1 MTSLCFLCCWD
12 GVLDLLLYSA
22 SQPASQQVFLSA
34 YFCAQHLMFKPSPEG
49 YAEINLVR
57 GWDHWRV
64 LCMWETANPSAEAR
78 ETLCVRA

>member
-22 SQPASQQVFLSA
+22 SQQVFLSA
-34 YFCAQHLMFKPSPEG
+34 YFGAQHLMFKPSPEG
-49 YAEINLVR
+49 YSEINLVR
-57 GWDHWRV
+57 GWDHWS
-64 LCMWETANPSAEAR
+64 LCMWATANPSAEAG